1 MQDLTLDYIIYVMG
15 VLIAVVL
22 YTFASFYS
30 TTGKVP
36 HTIKA
41 WLGVIGTGVLFATI
55 EYIFKIPAYVSA
67 HKFLSPAYIH
77 LIWLV
82 LAFFATNIFQI
93 FVTKEVISF
102 EVWAI
107 GILMVFELG
116 ILFYIKHIKNH

>member
-1 MQDLTLDYIIYVMG
+1 MQDLTLDYIIYAMG

-30 TTGKVP
+30 TTGKHP
-36 HTIKA
+36 PNNIKA

-55 EYIFKIPAYVSA
+55 EYIFKIPAYISA

-93 FVTKEVISF
+93 FVTKEEISL
-102 EVWAI
+102 EIWII
-107 GILMVFELG
+107 GALMVIELG
-116 ILFYIKHIKNH
+116 FLLYIRKHK